1 MHATTT
7 TSRTPEEV
15 IADARSALRPRRF
28 RVDVVDGALSA
39 EKGYLR
45 ETGNLVFH
53 LSLVLLLVAVALGH
67 LFGYKANVLVVEG
80 SAFSN
85 TVSAYDTWTPGPL
98 ADETALA
105 PFTVELDDL
114 EVRYQ
119 ESGQQRGAPR
129 DFRAAVRYTA
139 SPDAEEKSYVLRVN
153 HPLKVDGV
161 KVFLLGNGYAPVFTV
176 RDKAGEVVSR
186 GPVPF
191 LPRDGNNTST
201 GVVKVPGTSPQ
212 LGFEGVFL
220 PDGGA
225 RPAGRPDLGL
235 PRPAAAAGGADGV
248 HRRPRR
254 RRRDAA
260 VGVLPRQARHDP
272 GDRRERPEPGAV
284 AGARV
289 DDDAAVGG
297 VARPSTGSGAG
308 RRCRCRATPV
318 SRRRWARPSW
328 RWPG

>member
-7 TSRTPEEV
+7 TSRTPEEAL
-15 IADARSALRPRRF
+15 ADARSALKARRF
-28 RVDVVDGALSA
+28 RVDVVDGAVSA

-53 LSLVLLLVAVALGH
+53 LSLLLLLVAVALGH
-67 LFGYKANVLVVEG
+67 LLGYKANVLVVEG

-114 EVRYQ
+114 KVRYQ

-139 SPDAEEKSYVLRVN
+139 SPGAEEKSYVLRVN
-153 HPLKVDGV
+153 HPLKVDGI

-176 RDKAGEVVSR
+176 RDKAGEVVSQ

-201 GVVKVPGTSPQ
+201 GVVKVPGTLAAARLRGRVP
-212 LGFEGVFL
+212 
-220 PDGGA
+220 PHGGA

-235 PRPAAAAGGADGV
+235 PRPAAAAGRADGV
-248 HRRPRR
+248 HR
-254 RRRDAA
+254 
-260 VGVLPRQARHDP
+260 
-272 GDRRERPEPGAV
+272 
-284 AGARV
+284 
-289 DDDAAVGG
+289 
-297 VARPSTGSGAG
+297 
-308 RRCRCRATPV
+308 
-318 SRRRWARPSW
+318 
-328 RWPG
+328 